1 VGGSMSAL
9 TAGDNIIA
17 LGGPPR
23 VHLLPPEIEGQ
34 RKVRAFRRSA
44 LAVLAASVL
53 LVIVAIGAAS
63 LLLAAS
69 LAQQASEQSQG
80 LQLATQIK
88 KYSSVT
94 GVQTQVDNIKAA
106 RPVAVKGE
114 TLWEPYIASV
124 QATLPAGV
132 VITSIVAKL
141 DSASVAGDSSNSNP
155 LNGDHVATVSVT
167 AIGPQA
173 EVTTWLAQLVT
184 LKGVVTATPGAVAVS
199 PDPAL
204 YVANVDLLLSASVV
218 AERFPVAK

>member
-1 VGGSMSAL
+1 M
-9 TAGDNIIA
+9 

-44 LAVLAASVL
+44 LAVLAATVL
-53 LVIVAIGAAS
+53 LVIVAIGAAY

-69 LAQQASEQSQG
+69 LAQQASAQAQG

-94 GVQTQVDNIKAA
+94 GVQTQVDNITSAQ
-106 RPVAVKGE
+106 PIAVKGE
-114 TLWEPYIASV
+114 ILWEPYIASI

-132 VITSIVAKL
+132 VITNIVSML
-141 DSASVAGDSSNSNP
+141 DPAPVAGSTSKSNP

-173 EVTTWLAQLVT
+173 QLTTWLTQLVK

-204 YVANVDLLLSASVV
+204 YVANVDLLLSADVV
-218 AERFPVAK
+218 AARFPVAK

>member
-1 VGGSMSAL
+1 MS
-9 TAGDNIIA
+9 TQSAGDSIIL

-53 LVIVAIGAAS
+53 VVIVAIGAVS

-69 LAQQASEQSQG
+69 LAQQASEQAQG
-80 LQLATQIK
+80 LQLASQIK
-88 KYSSVT
+88 KYSAVT
-94 GVQTQVDNIKAA
+94 GVQTQVDNITTAQ
-106 RPVAVKGE
+106 PVAVKGE
-114 TLWEPYIASV
+114 ILWEPYIASI

-132 VITSIVAKL
+132 SITSIIAKL
-141 DSASVAGDSSNSNP
+141 DPAPAAGDAAKTNP

-173 EVTTWLAQLVT
+173 QLTTWLTQLVT
-184 LKGVVTATPGAVAVS
+184 LKGVVTATPGAVAVTT
-199 PDPAL
+199 DPAL
-204 YVANVDLLLSASVV
+204 YQANVDLLLSADVV

>member
-1 VGGSMSAL
+1 MSAQS
-9 TAGDNIIA
+9 ARDNIIV

-53 LVIVAIGAAS
+53 VVIVAIGATS
-63 LLLAAS
+63 LLLAAA
-69 LAQQASEQSQG
+69 LAQQSSEQAQG

-94 GVQTQVDNIKAA
+94 GVQTQVDNVTAA
-106 RPVAVKGE
+106 QPIAVKGE
-114 TLWEPYIASV
+114 ILWEPYIASI
-124 QATLPAGV
+124 QSTLPAGV

-141 DSASVAGDSSNSNP
+141 DPALESGATKSNP

-173 EVTTWLAQLVT
+173 GVTAWLTELVT

-204 YVANVDLLLSASVV
+204 YVANVDLLLSAAMV
-218 AERFPVAK
+218 ADRFPGAK